1 MLLLPVPVIIVWCRY
16 CMFRTEHDS
25 SQFHALAGEGSPT
38 WYYYWLILRRLQK
51 KGIVD
56 VRKMEPYETGDPSG
70 LDLMQTYA
78 PAAVLLPLPGL
89 TVISESSERITP
101 EALMRMTRWTG
112 YLAWI
117 IFFVAAVA
125 GRALDPYGS
134 FEHPFG
140 PSPTAPQILGGAC
153 FIIVGIALPIAVC
166 LTFFPKK
173 IQDLL
178 DPSQNFAHSDHEQ
191 TSKRNTD

>member
-1 MLLLPVPVIIVWCRY
+1 
-16 CMFRTEHDS
+16 
-25 SQFHALAGEGSPT
+25 
-38 WYYYWLILRRLQK
+38 
-51 KGIVD
+51 
-56 VRKMEPYETGDPSG
+56 MEPYETGDPSG

-89 TVISESSERITP
+89 TVITESSERITP
-101 EALMRMTRWTG
+101 AVLMRMIRWTG

-117 IFFVAAVA
+117 IFFAFLVV
-125 GRALDPYGS
+125 GRYLDLASS
-134 FEHPFG
+134 FDYPFG
-140 PSPTAPQILGGAC
+140 PSPDMPQILGGAC
-153 FIIVGIALPIAVC
+153 LLIAGIAFPIAVG

-191 TSKRNTD
+191 TSKRNTN